1 MHWTNARTTAGRRP
15 RSGAAARQVH
25 EEAAPQLIR
34 DDVGR
39 PAGPGPEADQGVE
52 RGLPGATVAD
62 AATSPNA
69 QSLDEPDPAPRP
81 DLLRLRHADRA

>member
-39 PAGPGPEADQGVE
+39 PAGPGPGADEGVE
-52 RGLPGATVAD
+52 CDPSVAHGAGE
-62 AATSPNA
+62 ATSPNA